1 MGPILVTQEDPDLYY
16 AAYEVLVNML
26 SLSRNGD

>member
-1 MGPILVTQEDPDLYY
+1 MGPILVTQEDPDLYDT
-16 AAYEVLVNML
+16 AYGVLVNML